1 MLNKYPLWKNVL
13 LLVLIQLGFVYAAP
27 NLFPE
32 QPAVQISPTTAM
44 ANVDMDTLQTKVNTL
59 IKAVPIHPISEE
71 FAKQTILLRF
81 NNTDTQL
88 RVKDI
93 LSAELG
99 DDYTVAVNL
108 LSSTPRWMQAIG
120 ALPMKLGLDLRGGV
134 HFALEVDIDNLIV
147 QRMQGLTK
155 SIAKNLQQA
164 NIRYTELIPKEKQL
178 DILFRDTMSL
188 DQAKAL
194 LQRQFPAFEF
204 TTSIAA
210 THRNQLTAQWTRQG
224 LNSLRQLAIEQTINT
239 LRNRINE
246 LGVAEPIVQQQG
258 SNRILVDLPGVQDI
272 ARAQQ
277 ILGGTA
283 FSVGWSSYLAD
294 EFNSGRGV
302 GRNVCSWA
310 YSHAKE
316 KAIH

>member
-13 LLVLIQLGFVYAAP
+13 LLVLILLGFVYAAP

-188 DQAKAL
+188 D
-194 LQRQFPAFEF
+194 
-204 TTSIAA
+204 
-210 THRNQLTAQWTRQG
+210 
-224 LNSLRQLAIEQTINT
+224 
-239 LRNRINE
+239 
-246 LGVAEPIVQQQG
+246 
-258 SNRILVDLPGVQDI
+258 
-272 ARAQQ
+272 
-277 ILGGTA
+277 
-283 FSVGWSSYLAD
+283 
-294 EFNSGRGV
+294 
-302 GRNVCSWA
+302 
-310 YSHAKE
+310 
-316 KAIH
+316 